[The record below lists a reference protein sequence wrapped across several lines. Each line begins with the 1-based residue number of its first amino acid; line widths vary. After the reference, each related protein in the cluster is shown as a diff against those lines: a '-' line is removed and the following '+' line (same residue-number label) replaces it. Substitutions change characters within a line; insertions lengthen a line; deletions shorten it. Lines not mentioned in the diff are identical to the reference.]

1 MKALPPLPKDTV
13 RRVVRVAR
21 FDGWSVLGVAGVLAL
36 AAATMGDYVGAIV
49 GLIVAGAGAGE
60 LHGASLLSHGE
71 VRGLKWLIGSQ
82 LFLMA
87 AIVSYCALRLLH
99 PDLAPLRA
107 LIDAE
112 MKAQLAATT
121 SALEEKQRQLKAVLD
136 KVATLQATCDETL
149 TGTEITDAAAVEAVE
164 VAARERVEDGKVAA
178 VVVEPRA

>member
-112 MKAQLAATT
+112 MKAQLDLLGMSVEAFLLQFYRLVYLAV
-121 SALEEKQRQLKAVLD
+121 AL
-136 KVATLQATCDETL
+136 ATLLYQGGMAFYYARRQTAIRRAL
-149 TGTEITDAAAVEAVE
+149 AAA
-164 VAARERVEDGKVAA
+164 
-178 VVVEPRA
+178 